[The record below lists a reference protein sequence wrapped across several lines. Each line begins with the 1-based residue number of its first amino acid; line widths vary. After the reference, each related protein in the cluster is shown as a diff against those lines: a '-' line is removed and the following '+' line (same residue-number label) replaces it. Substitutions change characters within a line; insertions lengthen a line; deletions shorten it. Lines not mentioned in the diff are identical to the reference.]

1 MMRKRLAH
9 WTKTFKQLYWV
20 GYLWVFVIPLTL
32 LVWRYWDALNWQ
44 DETWVPFL
52 AGIVGVSGG
61 AAFIITMVAEGV
73 GGLYMLLIPKVR
85 EGIREEG
92 KAEGREE
99 GKAEGRVEGKAEGR
113 VEGKAE
119 GRVEG
124 KAEGRDEGA
133 AEERRKWMAWLARR
147 EAAERAGL
155 PFDEPPPG

>member
-1 MMRKRLAH
+1 MGKRLAR

-32 LVWRYWDALNWQ
+32 LVWRYWDALNWE

-85 EGIREEG
+85 ESIRD
-92 KAEGREE
+92 E

-113 VEGKAE
+113 VEGK
-119 GRVEG
+119 
-124 KAEGRDEGA
+124 DEGA